1 MMESNNKLPLIIAG
15 GVLFFAVLIF
25 VVVTAVLQQ
34 RNNPSSS
41 SSTATDS
48 ANVDT
53 GTSGFTGGGTI
64 PPQSGQKQPKVPALG
79 AIMTVGEEILYQE
92 DLDRFLQ
99 VLPPSTPEREKLA
112 RTAMKEESIALQ
124 AGAKA
129 GVITLGASFYNA
141 RNKDYEQRS
150 ARYVAVQQGIKQRTA
165 RISGSVLTL
174 WFFNNNQAG
183 SAGYEQG
190 KRIALQKMTDL
201 HTKVKN
207 RQLSMTE
214 AATEL
219 KQDTSLERLDVV
231 WQQNAIFTF
240 ENVGPDEQ
248 ITFDEPFNKNIRAL
262 AAGGVTDLTLLSV
275 ESNGT
280 QREALYTFAQVA
292 SKSNGSIQE
301 GSFEEWLSVQ
311 QKNYDVIEY

>member
-1 MMESNNKLPLIIAG
+1 MESNNKLPLIIAG
-15 GVLFFAVLIF
+15 GVLFLVVLIF

-34 RNNPSSS
+34 RSNSSS
-41 SSTATDS
+41 STTATDS
-48 ANVDT
+48 ASVDT
-53 GTSGFTGGGTI
+53 GSSGFTGGGTTQS
-64 PPQSGQKQPKVPALG
+64 QSGQNKPRVPALG
-79 AIMTVGEEILYQE
+79 AVMTVGEEILYQE

-129 GVITLGASFYNA
+129 GVITLGPSFYNA

-150 ARYVAVQQGIKQRTA
+150 TRYVAVQQGIKQRTA
-165 RISGSVLTL
+165 RISGSVLSL

-190 KRIALQKMTDL
+190 KRIALQKMTEL
-201 HTKVKN
+201 HTRVKN

-214 AATEL
+214 AAAEL
-219 KQDTSLERLDVV
+219 KQDTTLERLDVV

-248 ITFDEPFNKNIRAL
+248 ITFDDSFNKKIRSV

-275 ESNGT
+275 DSNGT

-311 QKNYDVIEY
+311 QKNYDVIDY